1 MRCSRAE
8 CDPRRLFKVSVTS
21 RGSRRLEEARDELIS
36 RVEKSISK
44 DLTSV
49 VSRYFDLVAPED
61 LVGTEVRD
69 LEGLIKSHVALG
81 QSRTPGTSKVQ
92 ALSPNLDTQGWQ
104 SHHSVVQVVTDD
116 MPFLVDSVSAEIS
129 QQDRSIRVVIH
140 PRFWVK
146 RDQQGELLEILD
158 LDVLPGESVPEGAIQ
173 ESWISVE
180 IDRESESADLKAIE
194 TRMLSVLGDVR
205 ATVEDWAGM
214 QAKLVEVISEIETA
228 VGVTD
233 RERRE
238 AIEFLNWLTENHFT
252 FVGYSN
258 YDLSKNVL
266 SRVAA
271 SGLGTLRSSNDGS
284 LLSLNDQ
291 DHSSMSSLMVVTK
304 ARMRSTVHRPVFL
317 DYVGIRR
324 VDASGNQIGEHRFL
338 GLFSSAAYNQSVTNI
353 PVLSSKVADVTE
365 SMALGRDSHSG
376 KDLMQFLETYPRDEM
391 FQISTDELVDVAR
404 RVLQLQER
412 RQVRVFTRTEVFG
425 RYLSALVYLPRD
437 RYTTDVRLRM
447 EAILLQAYGATSIDH
462 TARVSES
469 VLARLHFVI
478 LKPAGKAIPEIDLE
492 QLEADLADATR
503 LWEDDF
509 ADSLVELVGE
519 EDSARLLRTWGNSF
533 PESFKEDVPAGDAVS
548 HLKILESLESLEPG
562 AIKVSMYT
570 PDSPEDGTRRFTIY
584 RIGCPITLSTVL
596 PILHDL
602 GVEVIDERAYD
613 LRRKG
618 ADVAWVYDFGLNFD
632 DSKAPEQDSLSE
644 RFCSTFMAIWHG
656 EVDSDPFNGLVIKA
670 GLSPRNV
677 GIIRAYAAYLRQAG
691 SPFSQGYLQQVL
703 LANVTIVQYLV
714 QLFAIRF
721 SPELD
726 QDRAGMQAQ
735 LVSKIDEALDAVES
749 LDHDRIMR
757 ASIALVSAT
766 LRTNVYQHDADGKY
780 PQVMAFKLDPSKVP
794 DLPLPLPKFEIWV
807 FSPRVEGVH
816 LRFASVARGGL
827 RWSDRQE
834 DFRTEILGLVKA
846 QMVKNTVIV
855 PSGAKGGFVLK
866 RGPEPSDRDAWLA
879 EGIACY
885 QMFIGALLDVTDN
898 LVNSEIVPPQRVVRH
913 DVDDPYLV
921 VAADKGTATFSDIAN
936 KISIDRGFWMGDAF
950 ASGGSVG
957 YDHKAM
963 GITAKGAWESVKRHF
978 LELGVNTQTQDF
990 TAVGIGDMSGDV
1002 FGNGMLLSEHI
1013 RLIAAFDHRHIFI
1026 DPNPDSAK
1034 SFAERQRLFNL
1045 PRSSWEDYSVKL
1057 ISKGGGIYPRSV
1069 KSIDLSPEAKSALGI
1084 DPDVDSLT
1092 PNELLTKILV
1102 APVDLLWNGG
1112 IGTYIKSSTETHAQV
1127 GDKANDAI
1135 RINGCDIRARVI
1147 GEGGNL
1153 GATQLGRIEAARA
1166 GVKLNTDAI
1175 DNSAGVDTSDHE
1187 VNIKILLDQA
1197 VTAGKLG
1204 VDDRNKQLAV
1214 MTDEVGE
1221 LVLRDNYEQ
1230 NLILVQARYQDAE
1243 MLRVHKRLI
1252 GHLEADGLLNRAI
1265 EYLPTDAQ
1273 LDSLHAQGMGLT
1285 SPELAVL
1292 MAYVKIDLSK
1302 DLAADEIVNEKWCRE
1317 VLQNYFPSDL
1327 RVKYADLMDTHPL
1340 RKEIISTVLTNDVV
1354 NRGGITFTWRAAEES
1369 GAGTSEILR
1378 AFVVSREV
1386 FGLTKL
1392 WEKIESL
1399 DGLISTD
1406 CQTQLIL
1413 ESRRLLDRATRWFL
1427 QSRGGRLNVE
1437 DEIEKFGSIVSQ
1449 LTDRV
1454 PDMLRG
1460 SERER
1465 AAAIA
1470 KSFQSQGVPAD
1481 LALRTG
1487 CFLDEFSLLDV
1498 IEIANREK
1506 TDPSNVAELYFALS
1520 ERYDID
1526 RMLFHITALAR
1537 DDRWTAY
1544 ARSALR
1550 SDLYVALAA
1559 LTSRVVQATKDT
1571 DSIDS
1576 RISQWEA
1583 KFAEGVARTRATLN
1597 EIAHSEQNDLAT
1609 LSVALRAI
1617 RTLAGQGAS

>member
-1 MRCSRAE
+1 MSI
-8 CDPRRLFKVSVTS
+8 TS
-21 RGSRRLEEARDELIS
+21 RGSRRLEDARDDLVT
-36 RVEKSISK
+36 RVGKSIPKAFSH
-44 DLTSV
+44 V
-49 VSRYFDLVAPED
+49 VPRYFDLVAPED

-69 LEGLIKSHVALG
+69 VQAMIESHVSLG
-81 QSRTPGTSKVQ
+81 QKRVPGSANVL
-92 ALSPNLDTQGWQ
+92 AISPSLETNGW
-104 SHHSVVQVVTDD
+104 HSLHTVVQVVTDD
-116 MPFLVDSVSAEIS
+116 MPFLVDSVSAELS
-129 QQDRSIRVVIH
+129 RQGRSIRVIIH

-146 RDQQGELLEILD
+146 RDSAGELIEILD
-158 LDVLPGESVPEGAIQ
+158 RDVLPGEAPPDGALQ

-180 IDRESESADLKAIE
+180 VDRESDSSELGSIASHIQQV
-194 TRMLSVLGDVR
+194 LSDVR
-205 ATVEDWAGM
+205 ATVQDWPAM
-214 QAKLVEVISEIETA
+214 QTKLVEVITEIESA
-228 VGVTD
+228 AGVSD

-238 AIEFLNWLTENHFT
+238 AIEFLSWLTENHFT
-252 FVGYSN
+252 FVGYSQ
-258 YDLSKNVL
+258 YALSKNTL
-266 SRVAA
+266 A
-271 SGLGTLRSSNDGS
+271 SVPGAGLGTLRDATTGS
-284 LLSLNDQ
+284 YLSEDDQ
-291 DHSSMSSLMVVTK
+291 DHSAMTSLMIITK
-304 ARMRSTVHRPVFL
+304 AKMRSTVHRPVYL
-317 DYVGIRR
+317 DYVGIKQ

-338 GLFSSAAYNQSVTNI
+338 GLFSSAAYNQSVANI
-353 PVLSSKVADVTE
+353 PVIASKVADVTE
-365 SMALGRDSHSG
+365 SLALGRDSHSG

-391 FQISTDELVDVAR
+391 FQISATELEDVAR

-425 RYLSALVYLPRD
+425 RYVSALVYFPRD
-437 RYTTDVRLRM
+437 RYTTEVRLRM
-447 EAILLQAYGATSIDH
+447 EAILLEAYGATFIDH
-462 TARVSES
+462 TARISES

-478 LKPAGKAIPEIDLE
+478 RKPLGREIPEIDLE
-492 QLEADLADATR
+492 LLESQLAEATR
-503 LWEDDF
+503 FWEDDF
-509 ADSLVELVGE
+509 SESLVDQVGE
-519 EDSARLLRTWGNSF
+519 EESVRLLREWNNSF
-533 PESFKEDVPAGDAVS
+533 PESFKEDILAVNAVS
-548 HLKILESLESLEPG
+548 HLKVLESLADQAAG
-562 AIKVSMYT
+562 AIKVAMYT
-570 PDSPEDGTRRFTIY
+570 PDSDEEGTRRFTIY
-584 RIGCPITLSTVL
+584 RLGNPITLSAVL

-613 LRRKG
+613 LRREG
-618 ADVAWVYDFGLNFD
+618 QPVAWVYDFGLRFD
-632 DSKAPEQDSLSE
+632 ESKAPALTSLSE
-644 RFCSTFMAIWHG
+644 RFCETFMATWQG
-656 EVDSDPFNGLVIKA
+656 EVDSDPFNALVIHG
-670 GLSPRNV
+670 GLSARNV

-691 SPFSQGYLQQVL
+691 TPFSQGYLQQVL
-703 LANVTIVQYLV
+703 LANVGIVQLLV
-714 QLFAIRF
+714 QLFAVRF
-721 SPELD
+721 DPDFDSDRTSKQQEL
-726 QDRAGMQAQ
+726 
-735 LVSKIDEALDAVES
+735 VKKIDDALDAVAS

-757 ASIALVSAT
+757 SSIALVSAT
-766 LRTNVYQHDADGKY
+766 LRTNVYQHDDAGNY
-780 PQVMAFKLDPSKVP
+780 PQVMAFKLDPHAVP

-898 LVNSEIVPPQRVVRH
+898 LVNGEVVPPLRVIRH

-936 KISIDRGFWMGDAF
+936 KISVDRGFWMGDAF

-957 YDHKAM
+957 YDHKVM

-1002 FGNGMLLSEHI
+1002 FGNGMLLSQHI
-1013 RLIAAFDHRHIFI
+1013 RLVAAFDHRHIFI
-1026 DPNPDSAK
+1026 DPNPDTAK
-1034 SFAERQRLFNL
+1034 SFAERQRMFNL
-1045 PRSSWEDYSVKL
+1045 PRSSWEDYNVKL

-1069 KSIDLSPEAKSALGI
+1069 KSIDLTAEAKLALGVSPEVSS
-1084 DPDVDSLT
+1084 VT
-1092 PNELLTKILV
+1092 PNELLSMILQ

-1112 IGTYIKSSTETHAQV
+1112 IGTYIKSSMETHAQV

-1135 RINGCDIRARVI
+1135 RVNGNEIRARVI

-1166 GVKLNTDAI
+1166 GIKLNTDAI

-1197 VTAGKLG
+1197 VAAGTLS
-1204 VDDRNKQLAV
+1204 VEDRNKQLAV
-1214 MTDEVGE
+1214 MTAEVGE

-1230 NLILVQARYQDAE
+1230 NLILEQARFQAAE

-1252 GHLEADGLLNRAI
+1252 DAMETEGLLNRAI

-1273 LDSLHAQGMGLT
+1273 LDALHAQGHGLT
-1285 SPELAVL
+1285 SPELSVL
-1292 MAYVKIDLSK
+1292 MAYVKIDLSR
-1302 DLAADEIVNEKWCRE
+1302 DRANDEIVNEPWCRE
-1317 VLQNYFPSDL
+1317 VLQKYFPSDL
-1327 RVKYADLMDTHPL
+1327 RVKYASAMDTHPL
-1340 RKEIISTVLTNDVV
+1340 RKEIISTVLTNDMV
-1354 NRGGITFTWRAAEES
+1354 NRGGITFAWRAAEES
-1369 GAGTSEILR
+1369 GAGNSEIIR
-1378 AFVVSREV
+1378 AFIVSREI

-1392 WEKIESL
+1392 WEDLEAL
-1399 DGLISTD
+1399 DGLVSTD

-1437 DEIEKFGSIVSQ
+1437 QEIEKFGFTVAK
-1449 LTDRV
+1449 LTPLV
-1454 PDMLRG
+1454 PEMLRG
-1460 SERER
+1460 AERTR

-1470 KSFQSQGVPAD
+1470 KKYQAQGVPAE
-1481 LALRTG
+1481 LAQRTG
-1487 CFLDEFSLLDV
+1487 SFLDEFSLLDI
-1498 IEIANREK
+1498 IEIADREK
-1506 TDPSNVAELYFALS
+1506 ADPVVVAELYFAIS

-1559 LTSRVVQATKDT
+1559 LTSRVVQATT
-1571 DSIDS
+1571 DLEATDA
-1576 RISQWEA
+1576 RISKWEA
-1583 KFAEGVARTRATLN
+1583 RFAEGVARTRATLN
-1597 EIAHSEQNDLAT
+1597 EIAHSEQNDIAT

>member
-1 MRCSRAE
+1 
-8 CDPRRLFKVSVTS
+8 
-21 RGSRRLEEARDELIS
+21 
-36 RVEKSISK
+36 
-44 DLTSV
+44 
-49 VSRYFDLVAPED
+49 
-61 LVGTEVRD
+61 
-69 LEGLIKSHVALG
+69 
-81 QSRTPGTSKVQ
+81 
-92 ALSPNLDTQGWQ
+92 
-104 SHHSVVQVVTDD
+104 
-116 MPFLVDSVSAEIS
+116 
-129 QQDRSIRVVIH
+129 
-140 PRFWVK
+140 
-146 RDQQGELLEILD
+146 
-158 LDVLPGESVPEGAIQ
+158 
-173 ESWISVE
+173 
-180 IDRESESADLKAIE
+180 
-194 TRMLSVLGDVR
+194 
-205 ATVEDWAGM
+205 
-214 QAKLVEVISEIETA
+214 
-228 VGVTD
+228 
-233 RERRE
+233 
-238 AIEFLNWLTENHFT
+238 
-252 FVGYSN
+252 
-258 YDLSKNVL
+258 
-266 SRVAA
+266 
-271 SGLGTLRSSNDGS
+271 
-284 LLSLNDQ
+284 
-291 DHSSMSSLMVVTK
+291 
-304 ARMRSTVHRPVFL
+304 
-317 DYVGIRR
+317 
-324 VDASGNQIGEHRFL
+324 
-338 GLFSSAAYNQSVTNI
+338 
-353 PVLSSKVADVTE
+353 
-365 SMALGRDSHSG
+365 
-376 KDLMQFLETYPRDEM
+376 
-391 FQISTDELVDVAR
+391 
-404 RVLQLQER
+404 
-412 RQVRVFTRTEVFG
+412 
-425 RYLSALVYLPRD
+425 
-437 RYTTDVRLRM
+437 
-447 EAILLQAYGATSIDH
+447 
-462 TARVSES
+462 
-469 VLARLHFVI
+469 
-478 LKPAGKAIPEIDLE
+478 
-492 QLEADLADATR
+492 
-503 LWEDDF
+503 
-509 ADSLVELVGE
+509 
-519 EDSARLLRTWGNSF
+519 
-533 PESFKEDVPAGDAVS
+533 
-548 HLKILESLESLEPG
+548 
-562 AIKVSMYT
+562 
-570 PDSPEDGTRRFTIY
+570 
-584 RIGCPITLSTVL
+584 
-596 PILHDL
+596 
-602 GVEVIDERAYD
+602 
-613 LRRKG
+613 
-618 ADVAWVYDFGLNFD
+618 
-632 DSKAPEQDSLSE
+632 
-644 RFCSTFMAIWHG
+644 
-656 EVDSDPFNGLVIKA
+656 
-670 GLSPRNV
+670 
-677 GIIRAYAAYLRQAG
+677 
-691 SPFSQGYLQQVL
+691 
-703 LANVTIVQYLV
+703 
-714 QLFAIRF
+714 
-721 SPELD
+721 
-726 QDRAGMQAQ
+726 
-735 LVSKIDEALDAVES
+735 
-749 LDHDRIMR
+749 
-757 ASIALVSAT
+757 
-766 LRTNVYQHDADGKY
+766 
-780 PQVMAFKLDPSKVP
+780 
-794 DLPLPLPKFEIWV
+794 
-807 FSPRVEGVH
+807 
-816 LRFASVARGGL
+816 
-827 RWSDRQE
+827 
-834 DFRTEILGLVKA
+834 
-846 QMVKNTVIV
+846 MVKNTVIV

-898 LVNSEIVPPQRVVRH
+898 LVNSKVVPPQRVVRH

-990 TAVGIGDMSGDV
+990 TTVGIGDMSGDV

-1026 DPNPDSAK
+1026 DPNPEASK

-1045 PRSSWEDYSVKL
+1045 PRSSWEDYNVKL

-1069 KSIDLSPEAKSALGI
+1069 KSIDLTTEAKLALGI
-1084 DPDVDSLT
+1084 DPEITSLT
-1092 PNELLTKILV
+1092 PNELLTKILL

-1112 IGTYIKSSTETHAQV
+1112 IGTYIKASSETHAQV

-1135 RINGCDIRARVI
+1135 RINGGDIRARVI

-1197 VTAGKLG
+1197 VTAGVLS

-1252 GHLEADGLLNRAI
+1252 NHLEDEGLLNRSI

-1285 SPELAVL
+1285 SPELSVL

-1386 FGLTKL
+1386 FGLAKL
-1392 WEKIESL
+1392 WENIESL

-1437 DEIEKFGSIVSQ
+1437 EEIEKFAATVGQ
-1449 LTDRV
+1449 LTELV
-1454 PDMLRG
+1454 PGMLRG
-1460 SERER
+1460 VERER
-1465 AAAIA
+1465 ASAIA
-1470 KSFQSQGVPAD
+1470 KNFQSQGVPAD

-1487 CFLDEFSLLDV
+1487 SFLDEFSLLDV

-1506 TDPSNVAELYFALS
+1506 ASPENVAQLYFALS

-1559 LTSRVVQATKDT
+1559 LTSRVVQATKDS

-1583 KFAEGVARTRATLN
+1583 KFAEGVARTKATLN

-1617 RTLAGQGAS
+1617 RTLAGQGAN

>member
-1 MRCSRAE
+1 
-8 CDPRRLFKVSVTS
+8 
-21 RGSRRLEEARDELIS
+21 
-36 RVEKSISK
+36 
-44 DLTSV
+44 
-49 VSRYFDLVAPED
+49 
-61 LVGTEVRD
+61 
-69 LEGLIKSHVALG
+69 
-81 QSRTPGTSKVQ
+81 
-92 ALSPNLDTQGWQ
+92 
-104 SHHSVVQVVTDD
+104 
-116 MPFLVDSVSAEIS
+116 
-129 QQDRSIRVVIH
+129 
-140 PRFWVK
+140 
-146 RDQQGELLEILD
+146 
-158 LDVLPGESVPEGAIQ
+158 
-173 ESWISVE
+173 
-180 IDRESESADLKAIE
+180 
-194 TRMLSVLGDVR
+194 
-205 ATVEDWAGM
+205 
-214 QAKLVEVISEIETA
+214 
-228 VGVTD
+228 
-233 RERRE
+233 
-238 AIEFLNWLTENHFT
+238 
-252 FVGYSN
+252 
-258 YDLSKNVL
+258 
-266 SRVAA
+266 
-271 SGLGTLRSSNDGS
+271 
-284 LLSLNDQ
+284 
-291 DHSSMSSLMVVTK
+291 
-304 ARMRSTVHRPVFL
+304 
-317 DYVGIRR
+317 
-324 VDASGNQIGEHRFL
+324 
-338 GLFSSAAYNQSVTNI
+338 
-353 PVLSSKVADVTE
+353 
-365 SMALGRDSHSG
+365 
-376 KDLMQFLETYPRDEM
+376 M
-391 FQISTDELVDVAR
+391 FQISTDELEDVAR

-425 RYLSALVYLPRD
+425 RYVSALVYLPRD
-437 RYTTDVRLRM
+437 RYTTEVRLRM
-447 EAILLQAYGATSIDH
+447 EAILLEAYGATSIDH

-478 LKPAGKAIPEIDLE
+478 LKPLGKNLPEIDLE
-492 QLEADLADATR
+492 QLETDLADTTR
-503 LWEDDF
+503 FWEDDF
-509 ADSLVELVGE
+509 ADSLVEQVGE
-519 EDSARLLRTWGNSF
+519 EDSARLLRTWVDSF
-533 PESFKEDVPAGDAVS
+533 PESFKEDIPAVDAVS
-548 HLKILESLESLEPG
+548 HLKILESLESQELG
-562 AIKVSMYT
+562 AIKVSMYA
-570 PDSPEDGTRRFTIY
+570 PKSPEDGTRRFTIY
-584 RIGCPITLSTVL
+584 RLDRSITLSTVL
-596 PILHDL
+596 PILHDF

-618 ADVAWVYDFGLNFD
+618 QPVAWVYDFGLRFD
-632 DSKAPEQDSLSE
+632 DTKTPEQESLSD
-644 RFCSTFMAIWHG
+644 RFCKTFMAVWHG
-656 EVDSDPFNGLVIKA
+656 VVDSDPFNALVIQA
-670 GLSPRNV
+670 GLAARNV

-703 LANVTIVQYLV
+703 LSNINIVQLLV
-714 QLFAIRF
+714 QLFAVRF
-721 SPELD
+721 SPEFD
-726 QDRAGMQAQ
+726 QDRERTQAQ
-735 LVSKIDEALDAVES
+735 LVEKIDEALDAVAS

-766 LRTNVYQHDADGKY
+766 LRTNVYQHDADGNY

-834 DFRTEILGLVKA
+834 DFRTEVLGLVKA

-898 LVNSEIVPPQRVVRH
+898 LVNSEVVPPPRVVRH

-990 TAVGIGDMSGDV
+990 TVVGIGDMSGDV

-1013 RLIAAFDHRHIFI
+1013 RLLAAFDHRHIFI
-1026 DPNPDSAK
+1026 DPNPETSK
-1034 SFAERQRLFNL
+1034 SFVERQRLFNL
-1045 PRSSWEDYSVKL
+1045 PRSSWEDYNVKL

-1069 KSIDLSPEAKSALGI
+1069 KSIDLTSEAKIALGI
-1084 DPDVDSLT
+1084 DPSIQSLT
-1092 PNELLTKILV
+1092 PNELLTKILL

-1112 IGTYIKSSTETHAQV
+1112 IGTYIKSATETHAQV

-1135 RINGCDIRARVI
+1135 RVNGIDLRARVI

-1153 GATQLGRIEAARA
+1153 GATQLGRIEAARS
-1166 GVKLNTDAI
+1166 GIKLNTDAI

-1197 VTAGKLG
+1197 VTAGILS
-1204 VDDRNKQLAV
+1204 VDERNQQLAV

-1230 NLILVQARYQDAE
+1230 NLILEQARYQDAE

-1252 GHLEADGLLNRAI
+1252 NHLEADGLLNRAI
-1265 EYLPTDAQ
+1265 EYLPIDAQ

-1285 SPELAVL
+1285 SPELSVL

-1302 DLAADEIVNEKWCRE
+1302 DLAADEIVNEPWCQA

-1327 RVKYADLMDTHPL
+1327 RIKYANLMDTHPL
-1340 RKEIISTVLTNDVV
+1340 RKEIISTVLTNEVV

-1378 AFVVSREV
+1378 AFIVSREV
-1386 FGLTKL
+1386 FGLSKL
-1392 WEKIESL
+1392 WESVESL
-1399 DGLISTD
+1399 DGQISTD

-1437 DEIEKFGSIVSQ
+1437 EEIEKFASTVNQ
-1449 LTDRV
+1449 LTVQV
-1454 PDMLRG
+1454 PEKLRG
-1460 SERER
+1460 VERER

-1470 KSFQSQGVPAD
+1470 KNFQSQGVPAD
-1481 LALRTG
+1481 LAIRTG

-1506 TDPSNVAELYFALS
+1506 TSPENVAEIYFSLS

-1559 LTSRVVQATKDT
+1559 LTSRVVQATKDS
-1571 DSIDS
+1571 DSVDS
-1576 RISQWEA
+1576 RITQWEA
-1583 KFAEGVARTRATLN
+1583 KFAEGVARTKATLN

>member
-1 MRCSRAE
+1 V
-8 CDPRRLFKVSVTS
+8 PITS
-21 RGSRRLEEARDELIS
+21 RGSRRLEEACDELIS
-36 RVEKSISK
+36 RVEKSISS
-44 DLTSV
+44 DLTTV

-81 QSRTPGTSKVQ
+81 QSRTPGTSKVA
-92 ALSPNLDTQGWQ
+92 ALSPNLDSHGWQ
-104 SHHSVVQVVTDD
+104 SPYSVVQVVTDD

-129 QQDRSIRVVIH
+129 QGGRSIRVVIH

-146 RDQQGELLEILD
+146 RDLKGELVQILD
-158 LDVLPGESVPEGAIQ
+158 LDVLPGESAPEGAIQ

-180 IDRESESADLKAIE
+180 IDRESDAADLSALE
-194 TRMLSVLGDVR
+194 AGMQSVLADVR
-205 ATVEDWAGM
+205 ATVEDWPAM
-214 QAKLVEVISEIETA
+214 RAKLHEVIAEIET
-228 VGVTD
+228 VTGVSD

-238 AIEFLNWLTENHFT
+238 AIEFLKWLPENNFT

-266 SRVAA
+266 SRIGA
-271 SGLGTLRSSNDGS
+271 SGLGTLRNTNDGGA
-284 LLSLNDQ
+284 LNKNDQ
-291 DHSSMSSLMVVTK
+291 DHSSIDSLMVVTK
-304 ARMRSTVHRPVFL
+304 ARMRSTVHRPVVL

-324 VDASGNQIGEHRFL
+324 VDASGKQIGEHRFL

-391 FQISTDELVDVAR
+391 FQISPDELVEVAR

-425 RYLSALVYLPRD
+425 RYVSVLVYFPRD
-437 RYTTDVRLRM
+437 RYTTEVRLRM
-447 EAILLQAYGATSIDH
+447 EAILLLTYGATSIEH

-478 LKPAGKAIPEIDLE
+478 RKPLDKSIPEIDLE
-492 QLEADLADATR
+492 QLEVDLADATR
-503 LWEDDF
+503 FWEDDF
-509 ADSLVELVGE
+509 ADSLVEQVGE

-533 PESFKEDVPAGDAVS
+533 PESFKEDVKAGDAVS
-548 HLKILESLESLEPG
+548 HLGILESLESLATG
-562 AIKVSMYT
+562 AIKVSMYE
-570 PDSPEDGTRRFTIY
+570 PNSREDGTRRFTIY
-584 RIGCPITLSTVL
+584 RIGSPITLSTVL

-618 ADVAWVYDFGLNFD
+618 MDVAWVYDFGLNFD
-632 DSKAPEQDSLSE
+632 DSKVPGLDSLSE
-644 RFCSTFMAIWHG
+644 RFCSTFMAIWLG
-656 EVDSDPFNGLVIKA
+656 EVDSDPFNALVIHG
-670 GLSPRNV
+670 GLTARNV
-677 GIIRAYAAYLRQAG
+677 AIIRAYAAYLRQAG
-691 SPFSQGYLQQVL
+691 TPFSQGYLQQVL
-703 LANVTIVQYLV
+703 LTNVGIVQLLL
-714 QLFAIRF
+714 QLFVVRF
-721 SPELD
+721 DPKFAEDRNLKQRELEE
-726 QDRAGMQAQ
+726 
-735 LVSKIDEALDAVES
+735 KIETALDAVAS

-757 ASIALVSAT
+757 ASVSLVLAT
-766 LRTNVYQHDADGKY
+766 LRTNVYQLDSAGNY
-780 PQVMAFKLDPSKVP
+780 LEVMAFKLDPSLVP

-816 LRFASVARGGL
+816 LRFAAVARGGL

-834 DFRTEILGLVKA
+834 DFRIEILGLVKA

-866 RGPEPSDRDAWLA
+866 CGPEPSNRDAWLA

-885 QMFIGALLDVTDN
+885 QMFISALLDLTDN
-898 LVNSEIVPPQRVVRH
+898 LVNGEVIPPKDVVRH

-936 KISIDRGFWMGDAF
+936 KISVDRGFWMGDAF

-978 LELGVNTQTQDF
+978 LELGLDTQTQDF
-990 TAVGIGDMSGDV
+990 TVVGVGDMSGDV

-1013 RLIAAFDHRHIFI
+1013 HLVAAFDHRHIFL
-1026 DPNPDSAK
+1026 DPNPDAAK
-1034 SFAERQRLFNL
+1034 SFIERQRLFTL
-1045 PRSSWEDYSVKL
+1045 PRSSWEDYNSKL
-1057 ISKGGGIYPRSV
+1057 ISKGGGIYSRTD
-1069 KSIDLSPEAKSALGI
+1069 KSIDLTAEVKSALGI
-1084 DPDVDSLT
+1084 SAEIVSLT
-1092 PNELLTKILV
+1092 PNELLTKILL

-1112 IGTYIKSSTETHAQV
+1112 IGTYLKASTETHAQV

-1135 RINGCDIRARVI
+1135 RVNGNEVRARVI

-1197 VTAGKLG
+1197 VTAGNLS
-1204 VDDRNKQLAV
+1204 VEDRNKQLAV
-1214 MTDEVGE
+1214 MTDEVGA

-1230 NLILVQARYQDAE
+1230 NLILEQARFQSPV
-1243 MLRVHKRLI
+1243 MLRVHKRLMQSFESN
-1252 GHLEADGLLNRAI
+1252 GHLNRAI
-1265 EYLPTDAQ
+1265 EYLPTDSQ
-1273 LDSLHAQGMGLT
+1273 LDALHAQGQGLT
-1285 SPELAVL
+1285 SPELSVL
-1292 MAYVKIDLSK
+1292 MAYVKIDLTR
-1302 DLAADEIVNEKWCRE
+1302 DRANDEIVEEPWCQEILKR
-1317 VLQNYFPSDL
+1317 YFPSDL
-1327 RVKYADLMDTHPL
+1327 RGKYANLIATHPL
-1340 RKEIISTVLTNDVV
+1340 RKEIISTVMINEMV
-1354 NRGGITFTWRAAEES
+1354 NRGGITYAWRAAEES

-1386 FGLTKL
+1386 FGLTEL
-1392 WEKIESL
+1392 WTELENL
-1399 DGLISTD
+1399 DGKISTN
-1406 CQTQLIL
+1406 CQTELFL

-1437 DEIEKFGSIVSQ
+1437 EEIAKFAPIVAK
-1449 LTDRV
+1449 LTSEV
-1454 PDMLRG
+1454 PGLLRG
-1460 SERER
+1460 VESQR
-1465 AAAIA
+1465 ADGIA
-1470 KSFQSQGVPAD
+1470 KKYQAQGVPTN
-1481 LALRTG
+1481 LAVRTG
-1487 CFLDEFSLLDV
+1487 SFLDEFSLLDV

-1506 TDPSNVAELYFALS
+1506 TSPENVAELYFALS

-1526 RMLFHITALAR
+1526 RMLFHISALAR

-1550 SDLYVALAA
+1550 SDLYVAIAA
-1559 LTSRVVQATKDT
+1559 LTSRVVQATKDS
-1571 DSIDS
+1571 DSIDM

-1597 EIAHSEQNDLAT
+1597 EIAHSEQNDIAT

-1617 RTLAGQGAS
+1617 RTLAGQGGS